1 MFNRAEN
8 LALEAIILATR
19 FKIAKENNNKELYII
34 YKNRIEEY
42 IEKIKSFGE
51 NKKALNAVR
60 VILNFLKTQ

>member
-1 MFNRAEN
+1 MPLSKNEF
-8 LALEAIILATR
+8 
-19 FKIAKENNNKELYII
+19 II